1 MTVTPASYTNTIA
14 AGGSVT
20 LGFIGSKGSTN
31 TAPAAFTLNG
41 AACVNG

>member
-1 MTVTPASYTNTIA
+1 VTVAPASYTNTIA
-14 AGGSVT
+14 AGASVT
-20 LGFIGSKGSTN
+20 VGFIGGKGATN